1 MNDVKPLSDRMF
13 AGRNARRLRSSPTGL
28 RHVLDY
34 LLPAQLETASG
45 SPSRRS
51 QEAPTR
57 HREKEPSCR

>member
-13 AGRNARRLRSSPTGL
+13 AGRNARQFRSSPTGF

-34 LLPAQLETASG
+34 LLPAQTETTPDRAM
-45 SPSRRS
+45 RRS
-51 QEAPTR
+51 QEAPAR